1 MPISRVKSV
10 KIYTGQKF
18 FTRAPPVAPVTNIRY
33 AADLLPSKVGAVD
46 GDGDGAVNSLGL
58 ADCVG
63 VDDCAPN
70 TQKSATIWI
79 GL

>member
-1 MPISRVKSV
+1 M
-10 KIYTGQKF
+10 
-18 FTRAPPVAPVTNIRY
+18 APVTNIRY

-63 VDDCAPN
+63 VDDCAP
-70 TQKSATIWI
+70 TT
-79 GL
+79 